1 MTWAFRLLLSH
12 PEVVAKLAREVDDA
26 MPVSGAPLTLD
37 AIQALPYLDAVLKE
51 TLRLYPPISIGR
63 CALQD
68 DVISGAA
75 AGTGSGGVIVK
86 GTLVGI
92 AIGALHRNRKVWGD
106 NADAFVPERWF
117 ADNIGAVASTGYM
130 PFALGQRNCIGM
142 QFAQLEMKVVM
153 ARLLREFVFFYVG
166 GPEPLRPVQ
175 HLTVRPRGG
184 CLVRITDRTL
194 LN

>member
-1 MTWAFRLLLSH
+1 M
-12 PEVVAKLAREVDDA
+12 
-26 MPVSGAPLTLD
+26 
-37 AIQALPYLDAVLKE
+37 
-51 TLRLYPPISIGR
+51 
-63 CALQD
+63 
-68 DVISGAA
+68 
-75 AGTGSGGVIVK
+75 
-86 GTLVGI
+86 GI

-106 NADAFVPERWF
+106 NADAFVPERWL

-166 GPEPLRPVQ
+166 GPELLRPVQ